1 MMGQAPKSILVIN
14 VTRIGDTLLAVP
26 ALRALATA
34 WPDARLTVLG
44 HPKRVAVLENLPFLA
59 EVGPITKQRAVFRG
73 WLPGHKYD
81 LALVYGHDEAL
92 LKYAFRVARRV
103 VAFRQSSQDIN
114 ARLYK
119 EVQEAV
125 PHSEHAVDAALRLV
139 RALGLPPAG
148 RRLQFALS
156 IEERAE
162 AEALIAA
169 KSLAGHHPLI
179 GFQVACFPTKAYRD
193 WPEAHFID
201 LCKRLLALKPGAAFV
216 IFGGPDDREKVSRIQ
231 AALGPSAVDL
241 AGLSLRRTAG
251 VMALLDAYV
260 GVDTGPTHIM
270 GCFDIPLVALYHCK
284 LPHRCYGARDH
295 PYDFFVEHPRLGGLC
310 DETTPMG
317 ELGVD
322 AVFARLLEAL
332 DAHAALHSNDREK

>member
-1 MMGQAPKSILVIN
+1 MKQDPQSILVIN

-26 ALRALATA
+26 ALRALAAA
-34 WPDARLTVLG
+34 WPSAHLTVLG
-44 HPKRVAVLENLPFLA
+44 HPKRIEVLENLPFLYR
-59 EVGPITKQRAVFRG
+59 VGQITKRRAIFRG
-73 WLPGHKYD
+73 WLPGRQYD

-92 LKYAFRVARRV
+92 IEYAFRVAHRV
-103 VAFRQSSQDIN
+103 VAFRQNSPEIN
-114 ARLYK
+114 VRLH
-119 EVQEAV
+119 EAVEEAV
-125 PHSEHAVDAALRLV
+125 PHSEHAVDSALRLV

-148 RRLQFALS
+148 RRLQFALRA
-156 IEERAE
+156 EERRQ
-162 AEALIAA
+162 A
-169 KSLAGHHPLI
+169 KILLVAKGLTGHYPLI

-201 LCKRLLALKPGAAFV
+201 LCKRVLVHKPGAAFV

-231 AALGPSAVDL
+231 AALGSSAVDL